1 MSLTKREF
9 VSIGSI
15 IVLGGIL
22 AACQPTPTL
31 APASAP
37 GIVLGITDD
46 ICPGI
51 EVQVGQQVT
60 WTNQDKREHIVR
72 DVSTEE
78 GSLFDSGI
86 LGPGD
91 SFSITFPQ
99 AGTYTYECTEDGDRT
114 GTVTVQPQN

>member
-1 MSLTKREF
+1 MFFCKRQF
-9 VSIGSI
+9 ILIGMLILVS
-15 IVLGGIL
+15 GIL

-60 WTNQDKREHIVR
+60 WTNQDSREHLVR
-72 DVSTEE
+72 DVSTKE

-86 LGPGD
+86 LQPGD
-91 SFSITFPQ
+91 SFSITFTQ
-99 AGTYTYECTEDGDRT
+99 AGTYTYECSEDGDRI
-114 GTVTVQPQN
+114 GTVTVQP